1 MVFRADD
8 VVKDVG
14 RRIAE
19 IREASGYTQDTFA
32 RTLKATPQY
41 VSRLE
46 RGRNVTLHTL
56 VRVANALKV
65 SPQDLLAAPARRES
79 RARGRPPKKKAT

>member
-1 MVFRADD
+1 MAFRAES

-19 IREASGYTQDTFA
+19 IREAQGYTQQTFSDL
-32 RTLKATPQY
+32 LKSTPQY

-56 VRVANALKV
+56 VRVANALRV

-79 RARGRPPKKKAT
+79 RGRGRPKRKA

>member
-1 MVFRADD
+1 M
-8 VVKDVG
+8 KDVG

>member
-1 MVFRADD
+1 M
-8 VVKDVG
+8 G

-19 IREASGYTQDTFA
+19 IREAQGYTQDKFA
-32 RTLKATPQY
+32 KLLRSTPQY
-41 VSRLE
+41 ISRLE

-65 SPQDLLAAPARRES
+65 SPQDLLATPARRTG
-79 RARGRPPKKKAT
+79 RPRGRPPKKTA

>member
-1 MVFRADD
+1 MGFRAED

-19 IREASGYTQDTFA
+19 IREASGRTQETFA
-32 RTLKATPQY
+32 KVLRATPQY

-46 RGRNVTLHTL
+46 RGRNITLHTL

-65 SPQDLLAAPARRES
+65 SPQVLLAAPARRES
-79 RARGRPPKKKAT
+79 RSRGRPKRKP

>member
-1 MVFRADD
+1 MGVRAED

-19 IREASGYTQDTFA
+19 IREATGHTQDTFA
-32 RTLKATPQY
+32 RLLKSTPQY

-65 SPQDLLAAPARRES
+65 SPQDLLAAPARRE
-79 RARGRPPKKKAT
+79 ARGRGRPKRP